1 MCSNA
6 SGLISSP
13 CLLQNLKDKIDGQY
27 RIRLI
32 LDNLP
37 ITTYDLEDQPESIRP
52 GFEVGYKNDEGY
64 FVNNHLMF
72 KILVHQTNGQYT
84 RARQD
89 LAEIEAA
96 AVVEVSTQLTEAASV
111 LCTPCCVAACM
122 PVGGC

>member
-1 MCSNA
+1 M
-6 SGLISSP
+6 SP

-52 GFEVGYKNDEGY
+52 GFEVGYKNDDGY

-96 AVVEVSTQLTEAASV
+96 AVVEVSTDLIGAASV
-111 LCTPCCVAACM
+111 TCTSCCVPCLHACR
-122 PVGGC
+122 